1 MSADPAEVLA
11 VGRVRRP
18 HGVHGEIIA
27 DITTDFPDR
36 VKAGMEIGMGASA
49 PEQWLRIEQVRIH
62 KGCWLLSIAGVSKR
76 EEVEP
81 WRRLWLFLPA
91 QERSQLPPRYFYEHE
106 LVGMT
111 CALAD
116 GTRIGE
122 VVEMTTG
129 AGAALL
135 TVRTGHGDV
144 LVPFVS
150 PIVVRVE
157 LPSRTIVIDPP
168 KGLVDADAL

>member
-1 MSADPAEVLA
+1 

-36 VKAGMEIGMGASA
+36 VQAGMEIGMGTSA

-62 KGCWLLSIAGVSKR
+62 KGCWLLSIAGVSTR

-116 GTRIGE
+116 GTRIGD
-122 VVEMTTG
+122 VVEMTAG
-129 AGAALL
+129 AGTALL
-135 TVRTGHGDV
+135 TVRTGNGDV

-150 PIVVRVE
+150 PIVVRVD
-157 LPSRTIVIDPP
+157 LPSRTIVLDPP
-168 KGLVDADAL
+168 KGLVDGDAL